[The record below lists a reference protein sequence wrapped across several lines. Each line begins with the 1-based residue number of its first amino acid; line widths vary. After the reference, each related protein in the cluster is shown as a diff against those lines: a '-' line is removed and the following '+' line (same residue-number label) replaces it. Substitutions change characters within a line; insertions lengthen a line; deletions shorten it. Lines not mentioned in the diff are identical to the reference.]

1 VEASLSNRTKLESG
15 SERTCIVTRA
25 KAGPG
30 EMIRFVLGPEAEVV
44 ADLRRKLPGRGV
56 WVAARA
62 DAVAAAVQRKAF
74 ARAFKAEVKVSG
86 SLSADIEALLTEGCL
101 QALSLAKKSGQVVTG
116 FFKAEAAIKSGSVVG
131 LVHASDGS
139 ADGGRKLS
147 QALRRRCGGQERAEI
162 RLFTSLQLSLAL
174 GLTNVI
180 HAALT
185 EGTASEAFLSHCR
198 RLERYR
204 SAPLVSDP
212 SDSAEGALEAKDDG
226 AI

>member
-1 VEASLSNRTKLESG
+1 
-15 SERTCIVTRA
+15 
-25 KAGPG
+25 
-30 EMIRFVLGPEAEVV
+30 MIRFVLGPEAEVV

-86 SLSADIEALLTEGCL
+86 SLPADIEALLTENCL
-101 QALSLAKKSGQVVTG
+101 QALSLAKKAGQVVTG
-116 FFKAEAAIKSGSVVG
+116 FFKAEAAIKGGSVVG
-131 LVHASDGS
+131 LVHASDGG

-147 QALRRRCGGQERAEI
+147 QALRRRFGGEERAEI
-162 RLFTSLQLSLAL
+162 RLFTSPQLSLAL

-180 HAALT
+180 HAALI

-204 SAPLVSDP
+204 SAPSVSDP
-212 SDSAEGALEAKDDG
+212 SDSAEGALEAADDG